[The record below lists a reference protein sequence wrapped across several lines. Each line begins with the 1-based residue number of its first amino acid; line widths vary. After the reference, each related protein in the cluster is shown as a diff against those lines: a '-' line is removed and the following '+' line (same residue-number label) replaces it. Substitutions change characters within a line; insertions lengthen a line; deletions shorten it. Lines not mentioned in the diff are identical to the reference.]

1 MPSEGKSDM
10 ERIGLFSEMEYI
22 SIGDKYISPFN
33 RPFNDAAS
41 KNKQMLPGGSK
52 ERAATQAGYFEPQ
65 YLRIFEGESYSN
77 PVELRR
83 RYRLAELKKNIG
95 SKAFLPSNGFKFPCG
110 IGTYYGT
117 IGGSYPYFSAQLKD
131 KMPYVQPGKNMYTN
145 PGKKGTGYGYPN
157 LTIGKPYPHS
167 VELYDIGRIN
177 FKKTSD
183 EHHRL
188 MKGGPFKLHLYP
200 RDYFDPN
207 PYFDDQPL
215 PPPKKEPIVAKIHS
229 GHFKPPSPP
238 KKPGGMKAG
247 TFDPF
252 PAHTPDPYMAKQP
265 KVITTN
271 KQGRIFNPP
280 AGPKSRPTRSI
291 MALNVIKSLN
301 ATNYTNPRVMSY

>member
-22 SIGDKYISPFN
+22 SIGDKYVSPFN

-52 ERAATQAGYFEPQ
+52 EKAATQAGYFEQ
-65 YLRIFEGESYSN
+65 VYSRIFEGESYSN
-77 PVELRR
+77 PVQLRR

-95 SKAFLPSNGFKFPCG
+95 SKAFLPSNGDKYPCG

-117 IGGSYPYFSAQLKD
+117 IGGPFPFFSAQIKD
-131 KMPYVQPGKNMYTN
+131 RIAYVQPGKNLYTN

-157 LTIGKPYPHS
+157 LTIGKPYAHS
-167 VELYDIGRIN
+167 VELYDIARIN
-177 FKKTSD
+177 FKKTSE

-188 MKGGPFKLHLYP
+188 MKGGPFKLNLYP

-207 PYFDDQPL
+207 PYYDEKPV
-215 PPPKKEPIVAKIHS
+215 PPARKETTVVKLQNP
-229 GHFKPPSPP
+229 FKPPSPP

-252 PAHTPDPYMAKQP
+252 PAHVPDPYIVKQP
-265 KVITTN
+265 KPITTN

-280 AGPKSRPTRSI
+280 AGPKSRPMRSI
-291 MALNVIKSLN
+291 MALNVEKSLFC
-301 ATNYTNPRVMSY
+301 R